1 MFSYPGNHKILSLNF
16 NHKLLFTSNCLCMHF
31 DSKQMVVIELEV
43 VLKLLSVEEIA
54 LREVWSF
61 RGDVKTD

>member
-1 MFSYPGNHKILSLNF
+1 
-16 NHKLLFTSNCLCMHF
+16 MHF